1 MAQETQTIEIEL
13 KAGQVEYLQAMAKQ
27 YAISDTGK
35 AIRCLID
42 YARSEPDQ
50 ERAIF
55 EVIRCLGC

>member
-1 MAQETQTIEIEL
+1 MAQDTQTIEVEL
-13 KAGQVEYLQAMAKQ
+13 KAGQVEYLQAMAQQ
-27 YAISDTGK
+27 YAIPDAGK

-42 YARSEPDQ
+42 YARSTPEQ